1 MTEKCSRVLADS
13 YLIQAIFSAE
23 FSSSEYGSEPI
34 YMVCNQIF
42 GIWPNIWYM
51 AEYMVYGHIFGKK
64 SYHIYGYGRT
74 TKKSGTV
81 DLCLIGSVATTMKG
95 GRGRR
100 STLYVIGD
108 YLYYSGHLQGYI
120 LRVRCR
126 YFKSR
131 PIPCRGS
138 AHLDTETL
146 QIVKLSGEHSCVKD
160 PDLKYKIQME
170 TEMKELAET
179 TDFTFKD
186 IFNEVC
192 LKNPEIAQR
201 ISFSRVSTSMRL
213 RRDAARARRN

>member
-1 MTEKCSRVLADS
+1 MDPLEDYDKKWKLSHQKNDLKAHLRQNVKTMLMN
-13 YLIQAIFSAE
+13 
-23 FSSSEYGSEPI
+23 GS
-34 YMVCNQIF
+34 
-42 GIWPNIWYM
+42 
-51 AEYMVYGHIFGKK
+51 
-64 SYHIYGYGRT
+64 
-74 TKKSGTV
+74 
-81 DLCLIGSVATTMKG
+81 LIGSVAATMKG

-108 YLYYSGHLQGYI
+108 YLYYSGHMHGNF

-138 AHLDTETL
+138 VQLEPETL
-146 QIVKLSGEHSCVKD
+146 QVLKVSGEHSCVKD

-179 TDFTFKD
+179 TDLAFKD

-192 LKNPEIAQR
+192 LKNPEVAQR
-201 ISFSRVSTSMRL
+201 ISFSRISTSMRL
-213 RRDAARARRN
+213 RRNAAMSKRT

>member
-1 MTEKCSRVLADS
+1 
-13 YLIQAIFSAE
+13 
-23 FSSSEYGSEPI
+23 
-34 YMVCNQIF
+34 
-42 GIWPNIWYM
+42 
-51 AEYMVYGHIFGKK
+51 
-64 SYHIYGYGRT
+64 
-74 TKKSGTV
+74 
-81 DLCLIGSVATTMKG
+81 MKG

-213 RRDAARARRN
+213 RRDAARARRNWILIGMMLSSNNKTLNSNDVIGRKSDYNLKGTFKS